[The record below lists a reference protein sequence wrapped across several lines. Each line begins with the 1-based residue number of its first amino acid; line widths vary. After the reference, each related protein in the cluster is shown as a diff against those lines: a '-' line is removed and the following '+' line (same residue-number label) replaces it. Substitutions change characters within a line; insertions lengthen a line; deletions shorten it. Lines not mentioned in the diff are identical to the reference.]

1 MAPPTPPQPPRFV
14 VQCAKGKGWKTLVVD
29 ESPPAA
35 ERAFR
40 EVVKVNPKGYF
51 RLIRLDY
58 NPKADFEGMEFDW
71 KLLLLHDPKKGVAVS
86 ATLPRGRRTP
96 GERVS
101 IPIRLYGVALL
112 FGAILALATLL
123 WFH

>member
-1 MAPPTPPQPPRFV
+1 MAQPPRFV

-58 NPKADFEGMEFDW
+58 NPKAEVEGMEFNW
-71 KLLLLHDPKKGVAVS
+71 KLLLLHDPKKGAVS
-86 ATLPRGRRTP
+86 SDARGRRGQRP
-96 GERVS
+96 NERVP
-101 IPIRLYGVALL
+101 IPIRLYGTALL
-112 FGAILALATLL
+112 LGTLMALAAIL
-123 WFH
+123 WVR

>member
-1 MAPPTPPQPPRFV
+1 MAPAPQPPRFV

-29 ESPPAA
+29 ESAPAA

-71 KLLLLHDPKKGVAVS
+71 KLLLLHDPKKGA
-86 ATLPRGRRTP
+86 AAGPRRRAQRTP
-96 GERVS
+96 GERVP
-101 IPIRLYGVALL
+101 IPLRLYGFALL
-112 FGAILALATLL
+112 LGSILALGAIA
-123 WFH
+123 WFR

>member
-1 MAPPTPPQPPRFV
+1 MV
-14 VQCAKGKGWKTLVVD
+14 E

-71 KLLLLHDPKKGVAVS
+71 KLLQLHDPKKGAAA
-86 ATLPRGRRTP
+86 ATALPAGKRGTRQGS
-96 GERVS
+96 GERVP
-101 IPIRLYGVALL
+101 IPVRLYGFALL
-112 FGAILALATLL
+112 LGSVLALAAIL
-123 WFH
+123 WLRSL